1 METDTPSLKSKF
13 NSAQLDLFRLNN
25 LWQKTHYY
33 AERGLM
39 QKWNIVLDRIYQ
51 ELSNDTKKDDDK
63 IFDEF
68 QQKIKELPKNKA
80 SSITEI
86 YTILNHKERFLRKL
100 QNQQGK
106 GTSYDDY
113 DYGIR

>member
-1 METDTPSLKSKF
+1 
-13 NSAQLDLFRLNN
+13 
-25 LWQKTHYY
+25 
-33 AERGLM
+33 M

-68 QQKIKELPKNKA
+68 QQKIKELPKNKVN
-80 SSITEI
+80 SITQI
-86 YTILNHKERFLRKL
+86 YTILNYKERFLRKL
-100 QNQQGK
+100 QNKQGK

>member
-1 METDTPSLKSKF
+1 
-13 NSAQLDLFRLNN
+13 
-25 LWQKTHYY
+25 
-33 AERGLM
+33 M

-68 QQKIKELPKNKA
+68 QQKIKELPKNKVN
-80 SSITEI
+80 SITEI

-100 QNQQGK
+100 QNKQGK